1 MEGRALIPAE
11 RGADGE
17 VHQCAYIL
25 RAVCG
30 QGLLGEGTT
39 GAATSTAKAPSGS
52 ATVAPAATAPKRA
65 PPPPPPPPPPQTPR
79 SSGGPPKPMMPPPP
93 PPPPP
98 PLKQPSKCSQA
109 PKSPEPALQLQGR
122 LLQGSKEH
130 DAALEQSHSAH
141 VSAGSIHAGAQA
153 DPDRDVVS
161 HSGSS
166 ESKATSGVGEATV
179 PEHCSSLIALL
190 KVGICRHPA
199 SGTSYNR
206 CDDLLQSE
214 QLSSKEP
221 CQSAGHE
228 VLCRFPP
235 SLIFSPVA
243 NRWMELA
250 AAQISSC
257 ATTSYL
263 SSMQRSPPQ
272 RPSPISPCANASPLL
287 SWTKVRHSHRVGCIS
302 TAKHQC
308 NSLDIIIAA
317 TCSSVAHDGLNIL
330 CMPLL
335 AESPMLS

>member
-1 MEGRALIPAE
+1 MPG
-11 RGADGE
+11 
-17 VHQCAYIL
+17 L
-25 RAVCG
+25 RQTQIGTLCHTVAVRKAKRRQAWARPLCR
-30 QGLLGEGTT
+30 
-39 GAATSTAKAPSGS
+39 STAAPSS
-52 ATVAPAATAPKRA
+52 
-65 PPPPPPPPPPQTPR
+65 
-79 SSGGPPKPMMPPPP
+79 
-93 PPPPP
+93 
-98 PLKQPSKCSQA
+98 LCSRWA
-109 PKSPEPALQLQGR
+109 Y
-122 LLQGSKEH
+122 
-130 DAALEQSHSAH
+130 
-141 VSAGSIHAGAQA
+141 
-153 DPDRDVVS
+153 VV
-161 HSGSS
+161 
-166 ESKATSGVGEATV
+166 
-179 PEHCSSLIALL
+179 I
-190 KVGICRHPA
+190 PA

-214 QLSSKEP
+214 QLSSKES

-250 AAQISSC
+250 AAQTSSC